1 MKDDVARSINSTRLA
16 SKFTRLPACL
26 FAGFLRKVIVR
37 PMLPFVVALPGIAPA
52 VMADE
57 DAEQF
62 LQRDSVREYIRDLSA
77 EHQLNRNRISGL
89 FANLKRQQDI
99 LDAISRPAERTLT
112 WREYRPIFITQ
123 KRIDDGVEFLQQHRE
138 LLTRAE
144 DRFGVPAEIITAII
158 GVETFYG
165 RITGSYGVLEA
176 LATLAFDYPPRSEF
190 FSSEMTEFILLSEAE
205 GWDTVNIKGSYAGA
219 MGMPQFI
226 ASSYREYAI
235 DFDEDGKRD
244 LFENTADIIGSV
256 GNYLGRHGWVE
267 DGPIAE
273 RWDPD
278 DGRSRQIK
286 ALVSDSLKP
295 DVDAESVQALG
306 FDSDLLTTG
315 IKNNRLLSVMALNGE
330 QSEELWIG
338 YANFYAITRYN
349 HSHLY
354 AMAVFQLADAIRSG
368 SQ

>member
-1 MKDDVARSINSTRLA
+1 MKDDVTRWNNRIRLM
-16 SKFTRLPACL
+16 SKFSRLPNRCMRKAIAC
-26 FAGFLRKVIVR
+26 
-37 PMLPFVVALPGIAPA
+37 PMLALVVALFGIAPA
-52 VMADE
+52 VKADE
-57 DAEQF
+57 NAERF

-77 EHQLNRNRISGL
+77 EHQLNPNRISGL
-89 FANLKRQQDI
+89 FAKLKRQQDI

-123 KRIDDGVEFLQQHRE
+123 KRIDGGVEFLEQHRE
-138 LLTRAE
+138 LLARAE

-176 LATLAFDYPPRSEF
+176 LATLAFDYPPRSAF
-190 FSSEMTEFILLSEAE
+190 FSSEMTEFILLGEAE

-235 DFDEDGKRD
+235 DFDGDGKRD

-256 GNYLGRHGWVE
+256 ANYLGRHGWVQ

-273 RWDPD
+273 PWDPET
-278 DGRSRQIK
+278 GTSSQIE
-286 ALVSDSLKP
+286 ALVSESLKP
-295 DVDAESVQALG
+295 DVGAERVQALG
-306 FDSDLLTTG
+306 FNSNSLAIGTSQD
-315 IKNNRLLSVMALNGE
+315 RLLSVMALNGE
-330 QSEELWIG
+330 QGEELWIG
-338 YANFYAITRYN
+338 YANFYTITRYN

-354 AMAVFQLADAIRSG
+354 AMAVYQLADAIRRA

>member
-1 MKDDVARSINSTRLA
+1 MKDDVVRSNDRIQLM
-16 SKFTRLPACL
+16 SKFSRPPTGIMHKAIAC
-26 FAGFLRKVIVR
+26 A
-37 PMLPFVVALPGIAPA
+37 MLLFVVVLVGTAPA

-57 DAEQF
+57 NAERF
-62 LQRDSVREYIRDLSA
+62 LQRDSVREYIHDLSV
-77 EHQLNRNRISGL
+77 EHQLNPNRISGL
-89 FANLKRQQDI
+89 FAKLKRQQKI

-112 WREYRPIFITQ
+112 WREYRPIFITD
-123 KRIDDGVEFLQQHRE
+123 KRIDGGVEFLEQHNE
-138 LLTRAE
+138 LLKRAE

-176 LATLAFDYPPRSEF
+176 LATLAFDYPPRSAF
-190 FSSEMTEFILLSEAE
+190 FSSEMTEFILLGEAE

-235 DFDEDGKRD
+235 DFDGDGKRD

-256 GNYLGRHGWVE
+256 ANYLGRHGWVE

-273 RWDPD
+273 PWNPD
-278 DGRSRQIK
+278 NGISSQIK
-286 ALVSDSLKP
+286 TLVSDTLKP
-295 DVDAESVQALG
+295 DVSAGRVQALG
-306 FDSDLLTTG
+306 FDSDSLAIGTSDN
-315 IKNNRLLSVMALNGE
+315 KQLSVMALNGE
-330 QSEELWIG
+330 QGEELWIG

-354 AMAVFQLADAIRSG
+354 AMAVYQLADAIG
-368 SQ
+368 SASQ

>member
-1 MKDDVARSINSTRLA
+1 MKDDVAKSINHIRSTL
-16 SKFTRLPACL
+16 KFLRLPA
-26 FAGFLRKVIVR
+26 GFVRKAIDC
-37 PMLPFVVALPGIAPA
+37 PMLLFVVALSGIAPA

-57 DAEQF
+57 TAEQF

-77 EHQLNRNRISGL
+77 EHQLDPERISGL
-89 FANLKRQQDI
+89 FAKLKRQQKI

-123 KRIDDGVEFLQQHRE
+123 KRIEGGVGFLEQHKE

-158 GVETFYG
+158 GVETYYG
-165 RITGSYGVLEA
+165 QITGSYGVLEA
-176 LATLAFDYPPRSEF
+176 LATLAFDYPPRSAF
-190 FSSEMTEFILLSEAE
+190 FSSEMTEFILLGEAE
-205 GWDTVNIKGSYAGA
+205 DWDTVNIKGSYAGA

-235 DFDEDGKRD
+235 DFDGDGKRD

-256 GNYLGRHGWVE
+256 ANYLGRHGWVE
-267 DGPIAE
+267 GGPIAE
-273 RWDPD
+273 PWDPET
-278 DGRSRQIK
+278 GISSQIE
-286 ALVSDSLKP
+286 ALVSESLKP
-295 DVDAESVQALG
+295 DVSAETVQALG
-306 FDSDLLTTG
+306 FDSDSLAIGTSDD
-315 IKNNRLLSVMALNGE
+315 RLLSVMALNGE
-330 QSEELWIG
+330 QGEELWIG

-354 AMAVFQLADAIRSG
+354 AMAVYQLADAIRNA